1 MIISLALVLLATAS
15 GTLVSYLYDEGA
27 VFAARLCA
35 GACIGIAALGLI
47 GFVFASF
54 LGLTP
59 LAILLTVFVLIFLA
73 LLPLR
78 NSNRR
83 IIVQQ
88 DLWATYGAMR
98 QGYLDPRRLP
108 LAYIVFYTVVSVIL
122 WRAFQRAMI
131 DVPEGIFTG
140 VVNNFGDLPFHL
152 SVISSFAYG
161 NNFPPDDPT
170 YAGVRFTYP
179 FLTDF
184 VSAIF
189 VRCGADLRQSM
200 FVENFVVALA
210 FVGLL
215 HRWALEMLRDK
226 IAAVITPVLVLLSGG
241 FGWVL
246 LWKQA
251 NEKGQDSLAL
261 MLQGLPA
268 SFTVIPETTWRWGN
282 AISSLL
288 IPQRGFLLG
297 LPLAVVVFTQWWL
310 ATADTGEKGEE
321 GNRITGAKGKRG
333 KGKGKK
339 QKKES
344 DAELNQAHLATPERF
359 SLSPFPYSPF
369 SLSVRRMI
377 AAGAV
382 AGLLPL
388 VHAHSFV
395 VVMVVGACL
404 ALLQL
409 RWREWITFFAVASLI
424 ALPQMWWSTHHS
436 AVDAGKF
443 FEWQFGWDH
452 GQENAIWFWFKNTTL
467 FIPLT
472 IAAILW
478 RKRNE
483 PLVSRRLLVF
493 FLPFTLCFIIP
504 NVLKLAPW
512 IWDNIKVLFYW
523 WLASAPL
530 VALLLARLWRQGGLK
545 RATAL
550 ALLICVTL
558 AGALDVAAIV
568 LRSNRY
574 DVFNADGMKFAELI
588 KQQTA
593 PRAIVIH
600 APVHN
605 HPVFLTGRRSLM
617 GYPGH
622 VWTHGLEFAERES
635 EIKRVYAGAPDAAEI
650 LGKYGVAFVVV
661 SPLERDIMNINEQF
675 FSKFQLVG
683 EVGGYRLYKITQP

>member
-1 MIISLALVLLATAS
+1 MIISLALVLLVTAS
-15 GTLVSYLYDEGA
+15 GTLVSYFYDEGTA
-27 VFAARLCA
+27 FAARLCT
-35 GACIGIAALGLI
+35 GACIGITALGLG

-59 LAILLTVFVLIFLA
+59 LAILLALLLIVSFSLLA
-73 LLPLR
+73 LR
-78 NSNRR
+78 NPNRR
-83 IIVQQ
+83 AAIQQ
-88 DLWATYGAMR
+88 DLRATYRAFR
-98 QGYLDPRRLP
+98 QVYVNPSRLP
-108 LAYIVFYTVVSVIL
+108 LGYTIFYTVVAVVL

-140 VVNNFGDLPFHL
+140 VLNNFGDLPFHL
-152 SVISSFAYG
+152 SVITGFAFG
-161 NNFPPDDPT
+161 NNFPPEDPT
-170 YAGVRFTYP
+170 YSGVRFTYP

-200 FVENFVVALA
+200 FLENFVIAIA

-226 IAAVITPVLVLLSGG
+226 LAAVITPILVLLSGG
-241 FGWVL
+241 FGWIL
-246 LWKQA
+246 LWKQVTQK
-251 NEKGQDSLAL
+251 NVD
-261 MLQGLPA
+261 GLIGVVQNLPP

-282 AISSLL
+282 AISTLL

-297 LPLAVVVFTQWWL
+297 LPLAIIVFTQWWL
-310 ATADTGEKGEE
+310 SAEKPGEESKGEQ
-321 GNRITGAKGKRG
+321 GKRG

-339 QKKES
+339 QKERNVA
-344 DAELNQAHLATPERF
+344 DVNQAQPAPHERASVSPSPF
-359 SLSPFPYSPF
+359 SPFPP
-369 SLSVRRMI
+369 SVRRMI
-377 AAGAV
+377 AAAVV

-395 VVMVVGACL
+395 VVMAVGACL
-404 ALLQL
+404 ALLQQ
-409 RWREWITFFAVASLI
+409 RWREWLTFFVVASLI
-424 ALPQMWWSTHHS
+424 ALPQMWWSTHNS
-436 AVDAGKF
+436 AVAAGKF
-443 FEWQFGWDH
+443 FAWEIGWDH
-452 GQENAIWFWFKNTTL
+452 GKDNPVWFWLKNTGL

-472 IAAILW
+472 VAAILW
-478 RKRNE
+478 RSKKE
-483 PLVSRRLLVF
+483 ALVSRRLLIF

-504 NVLKLAPW
+504 NVLKMAPW

-545 RATAL
+545 RAI
-550 ALLICVTL
+550 ALLLFVCVTL

-568 LRSNRY
+568 LRSSKY
-574 DVFNADGMKFAELI
+574 EVFNANGIKFAELI
-588 KQQTA
+588 RRETA
-593 PRAIVIH
+593 PRAMVVH

-622 VWTHGLEFAERES
+622 VWTHGLEFAPRES
-635 EIKRVYAGAPDAAEI
+635 EILRVYAGTPDAAAI
-650 LGKYGVAFVVV
+650 LRKYGVAYVVV
-661 SPLERDIMNINEQF
+661 SPLERNIMNVDERF
-675 FSKFQLVG
+675 FSNFEIVG
-683 EVGGYRLYKITQP
+683 EVGGYRLYKITHP